1 MVYSQVKVVED
12 FDMDELHQGAGV
24 LMDWGDVKS
33 KKGMEKQDEI
43 T

>member
-12 FDMDELHQGAGV
+12 FDMDELHQGRV